1 MICTLSVSLCMVSN
15 FSVPIVHQLIDL
27 PFAKVAHIGE
37 IKRIYFP
44 FLSVNGIAISNVFS
58 NASGKI

>member
-1 MICTLSVSLCMVSN
+1 MVSN
-15 FSVPIVHQLIDL
+15 FSVSIVHQLIDL